1 MARPQSQRKGGMR
14 LPNPLMAQ
22 GEAPTVAAR
31 PIQRAVGED
40 RSVAEFISGI
50 AAFGRV
56 ADTLVDRAERRD
68 MVAGEAARKAGL
80 TKNEQASAAWAEGY
94 QRADAALSGDAD
106 GEEMLQGFLAG
117 QDVGMDPEGYI
128 QQVYKQK
135 TKGLAD
141 GPFKAAYDAAF
152 AAKADRFRALVAE
165 RRRDQV
171 IAKAEDDAASLID
184 RTFFQ
189 YGQVPAPDELVPGEN
204 ETDEEFAQRL
214 MENASRK
221 RVPDAQELN
230 ALFQHARS
238 VGISGRRFNEMLLAA
253 ANSYGSRGTPEF
265 YEALKQ
271 PRADGTPP
279 LYSIPEFKRAIDEG
293 ELQAYRVKASHI
305 KQKELLLKA
314 AREEAKEARLKPI
327 YIRALAQEDPNGARD
342 ALNELLIKEPGLF
355 SLNDI
360 HTHATRIQ
368 RQAALEETEASRKL
382 WHDLYVG
389 IYRGSTKLTTI
400 LEAELPGKM
409 KAELMEKFEGYQS
422 RLSSLDD
429 KSRSAVDRYIR
440 SAEPQAVL
448 RAAEDLDFAYR
459 DDFDFT
465 AENRSR
471 VRAARNQA
479 LAIVTEAM
487 EEAALAAPDKR
498 TAILERARKSAF
510 DLFTRQTE
518 GIRAEG
524 AAAGTKPPRVT
535 SQSRKD
541 ALARYK
547 RGELTEGELDFEYE
561 WFRRHPQHEKR

>member
-50 AAFGRV
+50 AAFGRM

-117 QDVGMDPEGYI
+117 QDTGMDPEGYI

-171 IAKAEDDAASLID
+171 ITKAEDDAASLID

-189 YGQVPAPDELVPGEN
+189 YAQVPAPDELVPGEN

-253 ANSYGSRGTPEF
+253 ANTYGSRGVPEF

-293 ELQAYRVKASHI
+293 EQLAYRVKASQI
-305 KQKELLLKA
+305 RQQELRLKA
-314 AREEAKEARLKPI
+314 ARDQAKEEMVAPI
-327 YIRALAQEDPNGARD
+327 FIRAFAQEDPNGARD
-342 ALNELLIKEPGLF
+342 ALNDLLIKNPGLF
-355 SLNDI
+355 SPTEIYTLS
-360 HTHATRIQ
+360 TRVV
-368 RQAALEETEASRKL
+368 RQAALEETGEHRETWKKL
-382 WHDLYVG
+382 FVG
-389 IYRGSTKLTTI
+389 IHQGTTKRNDI
-400 LEAELPGKM
+400 LSAELPGKM
-409 KAELMEKFEGYQS
+409 ISELMEKWQS
-422 RLSSLDD
+422 FNDRLSQQND
-429 KSRSAVDRYIR
+429 KHKSEIDRWMR

-448 RAAEDLDFAYR
+448 RAAEDLDFAFR

-465 AENRSR
+465 AENRNR
-471 VRAARNQA
+471 VRNARNQA
-479 LAIVTEAM
+479 LSLVTEAI
-487 EEAALAAPDKR
+487 EAAAFASPDKR
-498 TAILERARKSAF
+498 TTILETARKNALS
-510 DLFTRQTE
+510 LFEQQTK
-518 GIRAEG
+518 GIREGG
-524 AAAGTKPPRVT
+524 AAAGTQHPSVT
-535 SQSRKD
+535 SKSRKD
-541 ALARYK
+541 AMARWK
-547 RGELTEGELDFEYE
+547 RGEITDGQLDFEMSY
-561 WFRRHPQHEKR
+561 FRRNPQFEKP